1 MGTMNEFKLDNVYI
15 SYNGKDEEAVCNVG
29 IDWGN
34 LSDCTIEI
42 KSPKKNKAIYKK
54 EMLKRMGVDR
64 VIVNNKAVI
73 VFLTNGDKGVAV
85 CDENDYFDPMVGFSV
100 AYAIAVG
107 TKGNK
112 TQFKKNLKKVL

>member
-1 MGTMNEFKLDNVYI
+1 MGTMNEFELGDVTF
-15 SYNGKDEEAVCNVG
+15 SYDADEEVVATINV
-29 IDWGN
+29 DWN
-34 LSDCTIEI
+34 NIQDLSTMFKKED
-42 KSPKKNKAIYKK
+42 KNKTIYKK

-64 VIVNNKAVI
+64 AIVNDKAVI

-100 AYAIAVG
+100 AYAMAVG